1 MFDFKKDWWK
11 ILLIVIVVLVIIVAI
26 ILIVKYLRKPK
37 ETYITSLNST
47 IADTKGELD
56 PLQTYVN
63 SWINSVK
70 TLYSSKSVL
79 SKDGYVEA
87 RPMKNFQGYTYLDK
101 DSIIT
106 GIKKY

>member
-11 ILLIVIVVLVIIVAI
+11 ILLIVIAVLVIIVAI

-56 PLQTYVN
+56 PLQTYVK
-63 SWINSVK
+63 SWIESVK
-70 TLYSSKSVL
+70 ALYGNVK
-79 SKDGYVEA
+79 KDGYVEA

-106 GIKKY
+106 GVKKY

>member
-1 MFDFKKDWWK
+1 MFNFKKDWWK
-11 ILLIVIVVLVIIVAI
+11 ILIIVIIVLVIIVAI

-47 IADTKGELD
+47 IADTISNLD

-63 SWINSVK
+63 SWIESVK
-70 TLYSSKSVL
+70 ALYSSN
-79 SKDGYVEA
+79 KDRYVEA

-106 GIKKY
+106 GVKKY

>member
-11 ILLIVIVVLVIIVAI
+11 ILLIVIAVLVIIVAI
-26 ILIVKYLRKPK
+26 ILIVKYLRKSK

-56 PLQTYVN
+56 PLQTYVK
-63 SWINSVK
+63 SWIDSVK
-70 TLYSSKSVL
+70 TLYSSN
-79 SKDGYVEA
+79 KDGYVEA